1 MFSAEFQL
9 LSDETL
15 QSLLRS
21 FTTAVAVVIVSVP
34 EGLPLAVSMAMA
46 FSVDTMKKDELL
58 VKKLV
63 ACETLG
69 NVKDICTGKTATLTV
84 NDQNVKKFYLGER
97 TYNFNKTDKSF

>member
-1 MFSAEFQL
+1 
-9 LSDETL
+9 
-15 QSLLRS
+15 
-21 FTTAVAVVIVSVP
+21 VIVSVP

-69 NVKDICTGKTATLTV
+69 NVKDICTGKTATLTK
-84 NDQNVKKFYLGER
+84 NDQNVTKFFIGEHSF
-97 TYNFNKTDKSF
+97 NFDRSNKSF